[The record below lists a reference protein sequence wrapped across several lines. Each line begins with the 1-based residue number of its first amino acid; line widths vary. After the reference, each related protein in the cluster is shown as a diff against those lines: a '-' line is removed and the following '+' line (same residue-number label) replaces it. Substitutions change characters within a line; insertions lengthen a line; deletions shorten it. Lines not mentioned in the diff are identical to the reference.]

1 MPDAPPEKP
10 PTLVELIWEHDL
22 VFGGRS
28 GEIDLKLDSASAA
41 GPSPIQA
48 LAFGLAGCM
57 AMDVVYILRKARLD
71 LKGLKT
77 ELAGRRAP
85 EVPHRFIAFTLHF
98 TLTGDLPEDQ
108 VRRAVDLSR
117 DKYCSVWHSLR
128 QDIELAVTF
137 KVTTAG

>member
-1 MPDAPPEKP
+1 MPDSPPGKP

-28 GEIDLKLDSASAA
+28 GEIELKLDSASAA

-57 AMDVVYILRKARLD
+57 AMDVVYILRKARLE
-71 LKGLKT
+71 LKGLKADLT
-77 ELAGRRAP
+77 GHRAP
-85 EVPHRFIAFTLHF
+85 EVPHRFVAFALHF
-98 TLTGDLPEDQ
+98 TLTGDLPADQ
-108 VRRAVDLSR
+108 VQRAVDLSR